1 MSNQTS
7 KVLKVEKA
15 KTYSQVARGVR
26 RVVYNMTPGTKMRD
40 VYKMECKEP
49 LSQYGF
55 DTMDIA
61 ETLVKIDMKY
71 NITLPIN
78 TFPKYDELTLG
89 KLIYETNCAI
99 QRKKLAPQTNN
110 EVYYILWQI
119 LSSKGLKTNIM
130 SRNKPLKEYNIDS
143 LCALALIQDL
153 ERKMGLNSC
162 QISKEI
168 EAQFNNAT
176 TYNYYNEVS
185 IDDIARIASS
195 KISKPTNEEMF
206 EIELSKFNKKELSA
220 YMNNF
225 CCILK

>member
-1 MSNQTS
+1 M
-7 KVLKVEKA
+7 
-15 KTYSQVARGVR
+15 
-26 RVVYNMTPGTKMRD
+26 
-40 VYKMECKEP
+40 
-49 LSQYGF
+49 
-55 DTMDIA
+55 
-61 ETLVKIDMKY
+61 
-71 NITLPIN
+71 
-78 TFPKYDELTLG
+78 TLG

-130 SRNKPLKEYNIDS
+130 FRNKPLKEYNIDS

-162 QISKEI
+162 QVSTEI

-185 IDDIARIASS
+185 IDDIVRIASS

-220 YMNNF
+220 RMNNF
-225 CCILK
+225 LLHIKIVQQIIKIGVIHPYFFIFAMCTIHKKTLKKHFIHKKTRPTVVDNK